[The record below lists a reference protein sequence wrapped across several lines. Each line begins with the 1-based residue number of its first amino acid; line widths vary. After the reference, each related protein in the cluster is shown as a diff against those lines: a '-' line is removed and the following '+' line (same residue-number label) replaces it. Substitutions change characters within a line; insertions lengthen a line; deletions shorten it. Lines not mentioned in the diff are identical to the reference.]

1 VWTVFVFAIVV
12 FVKMIASADVM
23 TRGLDFQGKVLRE
36 GMEIDSEQ
44 EAALPDISDP
54 AIRKELKCQLC
65 QGVVMEMLQTIR
77 GQEHELLR
85 RLTEVEVVET
95 LEKICS
101 QRMSDYG
108 LALDQRGQPTR
119 RWTSSNV
126 PKANGAWVT
135 TMAVDTCN
143 DVYNEYEEYLVS
155 TLPTSCWTH
164 QEEDG
169 TWKESCRWCSA
180 CTKTCAPI
188 LSSH

>member
-1 VWTVFVFAIVV
+1 MESRSEGDNLCTRPDEFLRNIWNAATVVRVRLDVRWRTVGDLAPQLTHVSPEGCHVWTVFVFAIVV

-101 QRMSDYG
+101 QV
-108 LALDQRGQPTR
+108 L
-119 RWTSSNV
+119 
-126 PKANGAWVT
+126 
-135 TMAVDTCN
+135 
-143 DVYNEYEEYLVS
+143 
-155 TLPTSCWTH
+155 
-164 QEEDG
+164 
-169 TWKESCRWCSA
+169 
-180 CTKTCAPI
+180 
-188 LSSH
+188 

>member
-1 VWTVFVFAIVV
+1 MSKISIQDTPWLPSPRVSCKVVLHELTHRFGLLKAWGSLLPESRSTAGMKRGHVWTVFVFALVV

-101 QRMSDYG
+101 QV
-108 LALDQRGQPTR
+108 L
-119 RWTSSNV
+119 
-126 PKANGAWVT
+126 
-135 TMAVDTCN
+135 
-143 DVYNEYEEYLVS
+143 
-155 TLPTSCWTH
+155 
-164 QEEDG
+164 
-169 TWKESCRWCSA
+169 
-180 CTKTCAPI
+180 
-188 LSSH
+188 

>member
-1 VWTVFVFAIVV
+1 MERIASTTTSTTFKRPESRSTAGMKRGHVWTAFVFALVV

-101 QRMSDYG
+101 QV
-108 LALDQRGQPTR
+108 L
-119 RWTSSNV
+119 
-126 PKANGAWVT
+126 
-135 TMAVDTCN
+135 
-143 DVYNEYEEYLVS
+143 
-155 TLPTSCWTH
+155 
-164 QEEDG
+164 
-169 TWKESCRWCSA
+169 
-180 CTKTCAPI
+180 
-188 LSSH
+188 